1 MVHLFC
7 KTGNS
12 LLMPLIQVPIHTF
25 ISTRAKTGS
34 TNSPM
39 VSKQLMFLVTYIY
52 VDLRFKFLNAN
63 CPLQISFLCKII
75 LRIQTFVILKVSTT
89 IKKYFRVT
97 VGSQFHL
104 KELLLQ
110 ILCILTKV
118 FMDYIKLSFSFSP
131 EKKLI
136 CKFLC

>member
-52 VDLRFKFLNAN
+52 VGLRFKFLNAN
-63 CPLQISFLCKII
+63 CPLQISVLSKII

-97 VGSQFHL
+97 VGSRFHL

-110 ILCILTKV
+110 ILCIFTKV
-118 FMDYIKLSFSFSP
+118 FMDYIKFCFSFSP
-131 EKKLI
+131 EKKTNM
-136 CKFLC
+136 